1 MPPLPRRPLPPFLT
15 STPFTVAQ
23 GLSVGVGRGRLR
35 GRDLD
40 RPFRGIREVRCVE
53 PDALYGAIS
62 GDRRGAEIATTL
74 SRRCHALLVAMPQGT
89 FFSHLTAARLWP
101 LALPRPDPG
110 ENVHVSVRKPAYP
123 SRRSGVV
130 GHRLGDPLLTVVYR
144 NGLPLVDPATLFC
157 QLASM
162 LSLPNLVAVGDA
174 LVLQPVFEDW
184 SDDRP
189 WVTAQQLEERVGRFG
204 GRGKVAAAKA
214 VKLIRP
220 GAESR
225 PESLLR
231 LAILEAGLP
240 EPEVNVPVLDAAG
253 LFIGRG
259 DLVYRRWNVVVEYD
273 GEQHRTDNR
282 QFERDVGRLDDFAA
296 SGWRVVR
303 ITARTCADR
312 LVTIDRSARALVA
325 GGWEP

>member
-1 MPPLPRRPLPPFLT
+1 MT

-23 GLSVGVGRGRLR
+23 GLSVGMGRGRLR

-40 RPFRGIREVRCVE
+40 RPFRGIREVRGAE
-53 PDALYGAIS
+53 PDAPNGAAH
-62 GDRRGAEIATTL
+62 GDRIDADIATTL

-101 LALPRPDPG
+101 LPLPRPDPG
-110 ENVHVSVRKPAYP
+110 ENLHVSIRKPAYP
-123 SRRSGVV
+123 SRRSGVM
-130 GHRLGDPLLTVVYR
+130 GHRLGDPLLTASYR

-162 LSLPNLVAVGDA
+162 LSLLDLVAVGDA
-174 LVLQPVFEDW
+174 LVLRPVFQDW

-189 WVTAQQLEERVGRFG
+189 WVTVEQLEERVACFG

-214 VKLIRP
+214 VRLIRP

-225 PESLLR
+225 PETLLR
-231 LAILEAGLP
+231 LAMLEAGLP
-240 EPEVNVPVLDAAG
+240 EPEVNVPVMDATG

-259 DLVYRRWNVVVEYD
+259 DLVYRRWKVVVEYD

-303 ITARTCADR
+303 ITARAFADR
-312 LVTIDRSARALVA
+312 PTTLDRIARALVA
-325 GGWEP
+325 GGWEPS